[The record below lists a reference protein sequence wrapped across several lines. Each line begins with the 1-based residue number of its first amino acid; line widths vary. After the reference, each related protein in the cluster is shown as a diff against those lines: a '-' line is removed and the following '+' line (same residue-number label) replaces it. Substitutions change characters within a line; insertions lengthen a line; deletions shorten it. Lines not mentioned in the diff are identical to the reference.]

1 MSSLSSILEAIADQ
15 IRDVLDDSTD
25 WTFQVEPG
33 YVANPTPPTIDVFL
47 GDPGRELLESGS
59 FGATDADTAGGEWI
73 IVRARVSPTDASAG
87 QEILVEL
94 SDPESELSL
103 VQALYDDPTLGGLA
117 SDISLENRSGM
128 VPIPTIDGGAW
139 HFGITWRFLVIPARS

>member
-1 MSSLSSILEAIADQ
+1 MLDAIADQ
-15 IRDVLDDSTD
+15 IRVALAGSD

-47 GDPGRELLESGS
+47 SDAGRELAETGS
-59 FGATDADTAGGEWI
+59 FGESDADSAGGEWI
-73 IVRARVSPTDASAG
+73 TVRARVSGNDRHAS

-94 SDPESELSL
+94 ADAESPLSI
-103 VQALYDDPTLGGLA
+103 VQALYDDPTLGGHA
-117 SDISLENRSGM
+117 ADVTLENRSGM